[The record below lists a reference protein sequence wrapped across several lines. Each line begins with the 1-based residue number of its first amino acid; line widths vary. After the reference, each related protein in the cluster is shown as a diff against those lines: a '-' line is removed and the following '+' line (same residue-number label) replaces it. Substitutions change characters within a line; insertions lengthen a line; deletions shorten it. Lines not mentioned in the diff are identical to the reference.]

1 MPRIAEVLMI
11 LTILNPNPIDIHILW
26 LALLRVNGL
35 YPLLE
40 LKQGLIVLP
49 EAIIHVAGYTMAI
62 TSISSTIVAIIPL
75 FVFVNEVM
83 RFLR

>member
-1 MPRIAEVLMI
+1 MI
-11 LTILNPNPIDIHILW
+11 LTILNPNPIDIHILR

-40 LKQGLIVLP
+40 LQQGPIVLP
-49 EAIIHVAGYTMAI
+49 ETIIHIAGYTMAI

-75 FVFVNEVM
+75 LVFVNEVM
-83 RFLR
+83 WLLR